1 MIRLAGILAAAA
13 ALLHAQN
20 PLVKRGSEIFSATCA
35 GAYCHG
41 AEGSAGRAPQ
51 LAGRAFVAGNLFGVI
66 LSGKPATGMPGFS
79 QQLKSEDLEAVTQ
92 YVLSLSGPAGLGAGS
107 PKPTGAEMPPA
118 AEKGWALFFDAVR
131 LGGCGKCHE
140 LDNRGSPVGPDL
152 RALAPAQ
159 FRNLRTASRTRVVM
173 ASTVDQEPFPALV
186 AEQTPERIRVY
197 DLSSPLPVLRTF
209 QPSQV
214 RIMPS
219 SAWSHA
225 TAAQTYSEIDL
236 EAISDYLTWLVRT
249 QPAK

>member
-1 MIRLAGILAAAA
+1 MIRLAGILAAAV
-13 ALLHAQN
+13 LLHAQS

-66 LSGKPATGMPGFS
+66 LNGKPATGMPGFS
-79 QQLKSEDLEAVTQ
+79 QQLRSEDIEAVTQ
-92 YVLSLSGPAGLGAGS
+92 YVLALPGPAGGGAAS
-107 PKPTGAEMPPA
+107 PKPAGADLPPA
-118 AEKGWALFFDAVR
+118 AEKGWTLFFDAVR
-131 LGGCGKCHE
+131 MGGCGKCHE
-140 LDNRGSPVGPDL
+140 IDNRGSPVGPDL
-152 RALAPAQ
+152 RTLAPAH
-159 FRNLRTASRTRVVM
+159 FRNLRQVSRTRVVM
-173 ASTVDQEPFPALV
+173 ASTVDEDPFPAIV
-186 AEQTPERIRVY
+186 AEQTPQLIRVY